1 MSSNSTSP
9 LARPMSMPC
18 GLSGTVDWESS
29 TRKKSARTGIW
40 KKTRLT
46 KPEAWSMRLISM
58 VAKPMKLT
66 ISPTVASPLV

>member
-1 MSSNSTSP
+1 MLSNSTSP
-9 LARPMSMPC
+9 LARPISLPC
-18 GLSGTVDWESS
+18 GLSGTVNCESS
-29 TRKKSARTGIW
+29 TRKKSASAGIW
-40 KKTRLT
+40 KKMRLT